1 MKVLSIVN
9 QKGGVGKSTIACN
22 LAVCAVKDNLK
33 TLLIDADPQGSSL
46 SFRAIRE
53 SDDLK
58 AVSITQP
65 TIHKD
70 VSDFENFDLVII
82 DSGGRDNSLFRSAIM
97 AASKGALLIP
107 VVPSQYDIWATEDT
121 FSVLREAR
129 TFAEIQAYTVI
140 NQIVNNTTVSKE
152 AKEALEELTT
162 EYDFKTL
169 KSYICLRV
177 DYKKSISHGLGVVE
191 FAPKTKAA
199 REITSLYN
207 EIKEILNLDRKGVLE
222 I

>member
-162 EYDFKTL
+162 EYDVKTL
-169 KSYICLRV
+169 KSYIYLRV